1 MSPRPPVVLTIA
13 GSDPSGGAGIQG
25 DLKTFSALGAYGTA
39 VLTSLTAQST
49 QGVTDAHVVPADFV
63 RAQLDTLLDD
73 VAVDAAK
80 IGMLASAATTDAVLD
95 FLDERAEAVPV
106 VVLDPVMVSTAGS
119 RLLAQDAVGPMRQLL
134 AHVSLITPN
143 LPEAAV
149 LLDTD
154 PAEDLDTMR
163 AQAAA
168 LREMGAARVLV
179 KGGHLGG
186 DAHATD
192 LWLDDAG
199 EQLLTAPRVPT
210 VNSHGTG
217 CALSAAI
224 AALAPRTGSVL
235 EATRQAKTWL
245 TGTLRAADALHIGH
259 GPGPVH
265 HCHGIWEDPHDWK
278 DSDR

>member
-1 MSPRPPVVLTIA
+1 MSSRPPVVLTIA

-25 DLKTFSALGAYGTA
+25 DLKTFSALAAYGTA

-49 QGVTDAHVVPADFV
+49 RGVTGVHVVPAHFV
-63 RAQLDTLLDD
+63 RAQLDTLVDD

-80 IGMLASAATTDAVLD
+80 IGMLASAATIEAVLA
-95 FLDERAEAVPV
+95 FLDERPDATPV
-106 VVLDPVMVSTAGS
+106 VVLDPVMVSTSGS
-119 RLLAQDAVGPMRQLL
+119 RLLAEDAVGAMRQLL
-134 AHVSLITPN
+134 PRVSLITPN
-143 LPEAAV
+143 IPEAAV

-154 PAEDLDTMR
+154 PADDLDTMR

-186 DAHATD
+186 DALATD

-210 VNSHGTG
+210 VNTHGTG
-217 CALSAAI
+217 CALSSAI
-224 AALAPRTGSVL
+224 TALAPRTGSLL

-245 TGTLRAADALHIGH
+245 TGTLRAADALHIGC
-259 GPGPVH
+259 GFGPVH
-265 HCHGIWEDPHDWK
+265 HCHDIWK
-278 DSDR
+278 DETDGKNRDR